1 MNNNF
6 RYSNITLLYLNPI
19 FEVVM
24 ELIEKLK
31 EVKDKFDSINEQL
44 ADPEIISNQEKLIKL
59 SKERSSLEDIVDAYE
74 KYKKVA
80 DSIKE
85 YKEIINSSDDSELV
99 EMSEAELEE
108 LEEKETELEEK
119 IKILLI
125 PKDPADDKPAILE
138 IRAGT
143 GGDEAGL
150 FANDLLRMYTRYAE
164 IKGWK
169 YEIIDLNESTMGGIK
184 EAVVNISGNGVFGD
198 LKFESGVHRVQRVPE
213 TEASGRVH
221 TSAASVVVL
230 PEAEDVEVDIDQ
242 NDLRIDV
249 YRSGGAG
256 GQNVNKVE
264 TAIRIT
270 HLPTGIVVQ
279 CQDERSQLK
288 NRQKAMKVLKARLY
302 DMKFQEQN
310 SQIAQQRKTMVK
322 SGDRSDKIRT
332 YNFPQNRVTDHRIGL
347 TLYNLSEIMEGELS
361 DLIEKLKIADKTEK
375 LKAL

>member
-1 MNNNF
+1 MDF
-6 RYSNITLLYLNPI
+6 ID
-19 FEVVM
+19 
-24 ELIEKLK
+24 KLK
-31 EVKDKFDSINEQL
+31 EIKEKYNKITEKLS
-44 ADPEIISNQEKLIKL
+44 DPEITSKQDQLIKL
-59 SKERSSLEDIVDAYE
+59 SKERSDLEDIVVAYN
-74 KYKKVA
+74 KYMKVI
-80 DSIKE
+80 SEIKGNE
-85 YKEIINSSDDSELV
+85 EIINSSDDKDLTDLAETELD
-99 EMSEAELEE
+99 ELNV
-108 LEEKETELEEK
+108 TRDELEEK
-119 IKILLI
+119 IKLLLI
-125 PKDPADDKPAILE
+125 PKDPDDDKNVILE

-143 GGDEAGL
+143 GGEEAGL
-150 FANDLLRMYTRYAE
+150 FAGDLFRMYSRFAE
-164 IKGWK
+164 LKGWTV
-169 YEIIDLNESTMGGIK
+169 ELIDINEAAMGGIK
-184 EAVVNISGNGVFGD
+184 EVVCALRGKDVYGD
-198 LKFESGVHRVQRVPE
+198 LKFESGVHRVQRVPA

-230 PEAEDVEVDIDQ
+230 PEVEDVEVEIDH

-302 DMKFQEQN
+302 DIKMHEQN
-310 SQIAQQRKTMVK
+310 SQMAATRKSMVK

-347 TLYNLSEIMEGELS
+347 TLYNLSNIIEGELFE
-361 DLIEKLKIADKTEK
+361 LIEKIQIADRTEK
-375 LKAL
+375 LKAG